1 MSAELW
7 VRITSTV
14 SSRASIA
21 GKRGRIVRVK
31 PNSMAIVVEV
41 EGREWELFPGE
52 WEGAAAQEAAGNGNH
67 TDGQ

>member
-14 SSRASIA
+14 SARASIA
-21 GKRGRIVRVK
+21 GKLGRIVRVK

-52 WEGAAAQEAAGNGNH
+52 WEGAAAQETAQHDNN